1 MDRPLFSCEGLM
13 TVELNDDEARLL
25 YNILFQEAEEHL
37 NYANTSEAERLYELA
52 TRLERPARH
61 FEA

>member
-1 MDRPLFSCEGLM
+1 M
-13 TVELNDDEARLL
+13 TIELNDDEARLL
-25 YNILFQEAEEHL
+25 YNILLQEAEEHL
-37 NYANTSEAERLYELA
+37 TCTNTSEVAERLYELA

>member
-1 MDRPLFSCEGLM
+1 M
-13 TVELNDDEARLL
+13 TIELNDDEARLL
-25 YNILFQEAEEHL
+25 YNILLQEAEENL
-37 NYANTSEAERLYELA
+37 TDANTSEAERLYELA